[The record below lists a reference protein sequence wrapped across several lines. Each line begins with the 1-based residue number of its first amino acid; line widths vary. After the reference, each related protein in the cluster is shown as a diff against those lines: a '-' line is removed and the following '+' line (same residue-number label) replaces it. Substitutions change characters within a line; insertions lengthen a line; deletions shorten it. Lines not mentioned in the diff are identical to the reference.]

1 MAALDLSV
9 EGYISRIK
17 NLSAAVLWDRSYAAA
32 FIVKDNFINFTPGR
46 KLIGP
51 AWLVNVDNSILPII
65 QALDVIPEHHVLVVN
80 NLSADGDA
88 LLGDIIMTAAKNQA
102 VAGILVFGKIRD
114 SASAATIGIP
124 VWAKGTTVQPAP
136 LGDRSEAFP
145 LEIEVA
151 GGIIRQG
158 DWIVGDADDLI
169 SIDKEKIR
177 FIIKSAE
184 VKHKKENRYIDNLN
198 SGNRISDLMNLKG
211 FLEGTGQLVIEF

>member
-1 MAALDLSV
+1 MAALDLSI
-9 EGYISRIK
+9 EGYISKIK

-32 FIVKDNFINFTPGR
+32 FIVKDDLKNFTPGR
-46 KLIGP
+46 KLVGP

-65 QALDVIPEHHVLVVN
+65 QALDIIPEQHVLVIN

-124 VWAKGTTVQPAP
+124 VRAKGTTVQPAP
-136 LGDRSEAFP
+136 LGDPIEAFP

-158 DWIVGDADDLI
+158 DWIVGDDDDLI

-184 VKHKKENRYIDNLN
+184 VKNKKENRYIDNLN

-211 FLEGTGQLVIEF
+211 FLQGTGQLVIEF